1 MRSILQNWRG
11 RTTLF
16 FVAALL
22 LGHAAA
28 AWGLV
33 LGMPEAP
40 YGDESRFFSLLVGE
54 MLRLVWAP
62 WQPLTADAQAP
73 AGFARLVLP
82 LTIAWLAG
90 EGVVHFVRNPL
101 RLYRTVRRGGHDL
114 FAGVSPLGL
123 RILRRWAADGRAVV
137 AVSPSSSDCEA
148 VVRSGAAA
156 VLGQW
161 GSPEIIKR
169 SGLARASTLV
179 VAAGQD
185 LENMDTAA
193 AAADVIGRER
203 PVDMAPMHILLQV
216 NDPFLRARI
225 DERIDR
231 FGRLDAVQLRLV
243 SANQIAARRLMR
255 EYPLDRYAL
264 APAPGPHAWVVGLG
278 QMGEEVALSVLRLAY
293 FRHGGKPMLTL
304 VDREAGRRRS
314 SLASRW
320 PGAERVGE
328 LRFVDAEVEAGEALI
343 ERLTAGELRDTPPT
357 AIYLCLGGAEANV
370 ALAMSLG
377 TALRQRGIATPPVY
391 IRGRGGSGLSMVE
404 SEWVHG
410 FGDIEWIADGVLTVE
425 TALDQ
430 LARHIHERYLAEAVA
445 RGETMGARRALR
457 PWVLL
462 PEDLKDDNRNV
473 ADHHFVKIRDC
484 GCRVVKAADAP
495 ATFQFEPEEVESL
508 AEVEHRRWLA
518 IRELNGWRH
527 GAQRDDAAK
536 VHPDMIPYADLPE
549 QKKDLDRDL
558 VRTLPAVLREIGL
571 GIAREFP
578 VAVTGP
584 RTQWAFVP
592 GFESAVAAELDRLKK
607 DSPAALPVLWFTPE
621 SAMACR
627 VAEIALERGFPGISV
642 VLSEAPP
649 ALFARLPDDLTRE
662 RLRRLFRAADRV
674 LLASGGDTARAAL
687 RERCRREIALSVD
700 GGDLAQSAGMLGMDA
715 SGRVLFRPAP
725 AG

>member
-1 MRSILQNWRG
+1 MHSILQSWRG
-11 RTTLF
+11 RTLVF

-28 AWGLV
+28 AWGLAR
-33 LGMPEAP
+33 GMPEAP
-40 YGDESRFFSLLVGE
+40 YGDEARFFSLLVSE

-62 WQPLTADAQAP
+62 WQPLTTDADAP

-90 EGVVHFVRNPL
+90 EGALHFVRNPL
-101 RLYRTVRRGGHDL
+101 RLFRTVRRGGHDV

-123 RILRRWAADGRAVV
+123 RILGRWAAAGRAVV
-137 AVSPSSSDCEA
+137 AVSPNASDCEA
-148 VVRSGAAA
+148 AVRSGAAA
-156 VLGQW
+156 LESQW
-161 GSPEIIKR
+161 GSPEIFKR
-169 SGLARASTLV
+169 SGLTRAGTLV
-179 VAAGQD
+179 VAAGRD

-193 AAADVIGRER
+193 AAAEFIGRER
-203 PVDMAPMHILLQV
+203 PADMAPVHILLQV

-255 EYPLDRYAL
+255 EHPLDRYTL
-264 APAPGPHAWVVGLG
+264 APAPRPHAWVVGLG
-278 QMGEEVALSVLRLAY
+278 QMGEEIALSVLRLAH
-293 FRHGGKPMLTL
+293 FRHGGKAMLTL
-304 VDREAGRRRS
+304 VDREAESRRL
-314 SLASRW
+314 SLTSRW
-320 PGAERVGE
+320 PGAGRVGE
-328 LRFVDAEVEAGEALI
+328 LRYVGAEVEGGAALI
-343 ERLTAGELRDTPPT
+343 ERLTTGEFRDTPPT

-377 TALRQRGIATPPVY
+377 TALRERGIATPPVC
-391 IRGRGGSGLSMVE
+391 IRGRGSSGLTMVE

-410 FGDIEWIADGVLTVE
+410 FGDIDWIADGVLTVE
-425 TALDQ
+425 TGLDQ
-430 LARHIHERYLAEAVA
+430 LARHVHERYLAEGMA

-457 PWVLL
+457 PWILL

-473 ADHHFVKIRDC
+473 ADHHFGKIRDC

-495 ATFQFEPEEVESL
+495 ASFQFEREEIESL

-527 GAQRDDAAK
+527 GAKRDDAAK
-536 VHPDMIPYADLPE
+536 VHPDMVSYAELPE
-549 QKKDLDRDL
+549 DRRDLDRAV
-558 VRTLPAVLREIGL
+558 VRSLPEVLREIGL
-571 GIAREFP
+571 GIARDFP

-592 GFESAVAAELDRLKK
+592 GFEGAVAAELEVLKTA
-607 DSPAALPVLWFTPE
+607 SPSARPVLWITPE

-627 VAEIALERGFPGISV
+627 VAEIALERGFAGVSV
-642 VLSEAPP
+642 MLSEPP
-649 ALFARLPDDLTRE
+649 HSLLDRLPDDLTKARV
-662 RLRRLFRAADRV
+662 RRLLRVADRIV
-674 LLASGGDTARAAL
+674 QATGGDAARTAL
-687 RERCRREIALSVD
+687 RERCRLDVALSVD
-700 GGDLAQSAGMLGMDA
+700 GSDIAQSARTLGMDA
-715 SGRVLFRPAP
+715 SGRVLWRPA